1 MAVIVDPFTWA
12 EGEIPSAA
20 DWTLR
25 FSTWVNEF
33 NGGIDSDN
41 ILSASVI
48 DENFAD
54 GIIGDEKMVSAVSMR
69 PTANWCFKET
79 NFGFA
84 SGGDETLWCADV
96 AGSAGTLKRYSQE
109 AGLQAGI
116 SNTTNGRI
124 IFSYNFAKSAVSS
137 EILNNSTDETDA
149 THRILTMKG
158 ALSSPFSKASFGTF
172 IYSPTDTKWILLN
185 GWNFA

>member
-1 MAVIVDPFTWA
+1 MAVIVDPFTWT

-33 NGGIDSDN
+33 NGSIDSDN

-48 DENFAD
+48 DENFAE

-79 NFGFA
+79 NFGLVNTAAQMAINEGA
-84 SGGDETLWCADV
+84 SGV
-96 AGSAGTLKRYSQE
+96 FKRCNSMGNG
-109 AGLQAGI
+109 GLGI
-116 SNTTNGRI
+116 SNTTNGKMVL
-124 IFSYNFAKSAVSS
+124 SYRFANGLEQNVLYNDNAAEADS
-137 EILNNSTDETDA
+137 
-149 THRILTMKG
+149 THRIYTLVGTPIIAPAGKG
-158 ALSSPFSKASFGTF
+158 GFATF
-172 IYSPTDTKWILLN
+172 LYSPTDTKWILLN